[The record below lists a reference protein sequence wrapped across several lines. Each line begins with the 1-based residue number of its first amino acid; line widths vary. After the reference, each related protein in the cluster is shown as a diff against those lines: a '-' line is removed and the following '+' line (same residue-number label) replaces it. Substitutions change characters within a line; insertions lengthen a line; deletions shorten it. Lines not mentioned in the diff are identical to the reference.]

1 MLNKA
6 GLGCSLQCALQR
18 YLCVVENLPQKLSHK
33 PYLHE
38 GNQYQGEILFIEIP
52 GHPMQVEKLARAII
66 SKYNLL
72 VFLALMWMLQV
83 RLAHTNSH
91 VVQAN
96 TELSGSQSSEL
107 SQKKKHFILKKK
119 KKLPCKRRS
128 LKVIVPPL

>member
-18 YLCVVENLPQKLSHK
+18 YLCINLPQKLSHK
-33 PYLHE
+33 PYLHK
-38 GNQYQGEILFIEIP
+38 GNQYQREVLLIEIP

-83 RLAHTNSH
+83 RPTHTNSH
-91 VVQAN
+91 IVHAN
-96 TELSGSQSSEL
+96 TELARSQSFEL
-107 SQKKKHFILKKK
+107 SQEKKHFILKKK
-119 KKLPCKRRS
+119 ANLQKAAH
-128 LKVIVPPL
+128 